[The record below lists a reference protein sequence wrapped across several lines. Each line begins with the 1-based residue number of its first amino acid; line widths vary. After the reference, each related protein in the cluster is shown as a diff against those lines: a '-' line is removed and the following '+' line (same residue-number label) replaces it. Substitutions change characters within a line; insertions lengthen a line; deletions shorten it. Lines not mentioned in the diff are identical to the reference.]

1 MTNQDKDD
9 VLAFLSGSPESNV
22 VPLYNV
28 THFGMDHGETPLH
41 GYYFGKR
48 GGSGFVAVAVVY
60 NIGSLFFHAREVE
73 AVSGMA
79 EHIVSAGKA
88 PFFVEGPRSH
98 VERLLAE
105 LDGVY
110 APRPHTMLSERLVLH
125 GGVNP
130 GIDTSGTRSSR
141 VEDLETLLLLG
152 RAMHREMFG
161 AEGTDED
168 SFRHL
173 LRLQIEAGGAYLR
186 EESGR
191 LVCKAEGTMV
201 KPYAALIGGVYTQ
214 PAARGLGHATSCVA
228 ALCRHLLREVE
239 TVSLTAEPDNP
250 AAYCMYMRI
259 GFTGAAD
266 WMVAS
271 FQEPVGTREQA

>member
-1 MTNQDKDD
+1 M
-9 VLAFLSGSPESNV
+9 LAFLSKEPESNV
-22 VPLYNV
+22 VPIYNII
-28 THFGMDHGETPLH
+28 HFGMDPGETPLH
-41 GYYFGKR
+41 GYYSGKR
-48 GGSGFVAVAVVY
+48 DGSGLAAVAVVY
-60 NIGSLFFHAREVE
+60 NIGSLFFHARDVE

-79 EHIVSAGKA
+79 EHIVSVGKA

-98 VERLLAE
+98 VECLLAE
-105 LDGVY
+105 LDAIY
-110 APRPHTMLSERLVLH
+110 APQPHPMLSERLVLR
-125 GGVNP
+125 GEVNP
-130 GIDTSGTRSSR
+130 GIDTSGTRPSR
-141 VEDLETLLLLG
+141 VEDLETLLAMG

-191 LVCKAEGTMV
+191 ILCKAEGTMAR
-201 KPYAALIGGVYTQ
+201 PYAALIGGVYTQ

-228 ALCRHLLREVE
+228 ALCRHLLRQVE
-239 TVSLTAEPDNP
+239 TVVLTAEPDNP
-250 AAYCMYMRI
+250 AAYSMYMRI
-259 GFTGAAD
+259 GFTRAAD